1 MANSAHPATAEFA
14 AAVRR
19 ISARELIFRN
29 LDVSVARRLRPHS
42 SREYVTTATVVL
54 VTDERASWLVLVV
67 RVPAEPS
74 RHRVAVWRELR
85 KIGAVPLGQGA
96 WAAPDVPGFAA
107 GISRVGELADRG
119 AGQLVVLQATGR
131 TGQDAAWLEAAFTEL
146 RQEEWTEFIADCG
159 KFDAEIDK
167 EFALQKLTMAELE
180 EEEQTLDRLRRWHRE
195 LAARDVF
202 GAPLAAE
209 AQLRLKQCGERLE
222 EFTDAVF
229 QALHQF

>member
-1 MANSAHPATAEFA
+1 MH
-14 AAVRR
+14 
-19 ISARELIFRN
+19 
-29 LDVSVARRLRPHS
+29 
-42 SREYVTTATVVL
+42 
-54 VTDERASWLVLVV
+54 VTDEQAAWLVLVV

-107 GISRVGELADRG
+107 GISRVGELAARG

-131 TGQDAAWLEAAFTEL
+131 TGQDADWLEAAFTTL

-180 EEEQTLDRLRRWHRE
+180 EEEQTLERLRRWHRE

-209 AQLRLKQCGERLE
+209 AQLRLKHCDERLE

>member
-1 MANSAHPATAEFA
+1 MATDTRPASRATPGDERNS
-14 AAVRR
+14 
-19 ISARELIFRN
+19 SS
-29 LDVSVARRLRPHS
+29 LDVTAATL
-42 SREYVTTATVVL
+42 EYVIDDGAP
-54 VTDERASWLVLVV
+54 WLVLVV

-96 WAAPDVPGFAA
+96 WAAPDVPGFA
-107 GISRVGELADRG
+107 GGVSRVGELAARG
-119 AGQLVVLQATGR
+119 GGQLVVLQAAGR
-131 TGQDAAWLEAAFTEL
+131 SAEDADWLEAAFTAL

-180 EEEQTLDRLRRWHRE
+180 EEEQTLERLRRWHRE

-202 GAPLAAE
+202 SAPLAAE
-209 AQLRLKQCGERLE
+209 AQQRLKHCGERLE
-222 EFTDAVF
+222 EFTEAVF